1 VTFSISK
8 KCSIENLKTLYI
20 CLECPVMK
28 KSKKEIIRDK
38 LTFKYRFVVLN
49 EDTFEERFSFKLNRL
64 NAFVF
69 GSIFSVLLIVLTIL
83 FITMTPLKEY
93 IQGYSSSEL
102 QKETTNLSYKVDSLN
117 QALSVNDLYIEN
129 IQQVLKGEIKR
140 VTFDKDSV
148 LRQLQIDEIDFAPS
162 AVDSLFRE
170 EVEQMDRFSV
180 FQQAKKS
187 SDIVFSSPIKGEITQ
202 EYDDQEKHFA
212 VDIAVDQDTPVKAV
226 ADGTIIFRGF
236 TADTGYVIV
245 IEHPQGFISVYKH
258 NASIYR
264 EQGELVKTGEVI
276 ASAGSTGAFSTSTHL
291 HFELWSDG
299 YPVNPTNYIN
309 FD

>member
-1 VTFSISK
+1 M
-8 KCSIENLKTLYI
+8 YI
-20 CLECPVMK
+20 CHVSQTME
-28 KSKKEIIRDK
+28 KSRKDKIKEK

-69 GSIFSVLLIVLTIL
+69 GGIFSIILISLTIL
-83 FITMTPLKEY
+83 FITLTPLKEY
-93 IQGYSSSEL
+93 IQGYSSTEL
-102 QKETTNLSYKVDSLN
+102 QKETTNLAYKVDSLN

-140 VTFDKDSV
+140 VTFNKDSV
-148 LRQLQIDEIDFAPS
+148 LRQFQIDEIDFAPS
-162 AVDSLFRE
+162 QVDSMFRE

-180 FQQAKKS
+180 FQQAEKNT
-187 SDIVFSSPIKGEITQ
+187 DIVFSSPIKGQITQ
-202 EYDDQEKHFA
+202 QYDDQEKHFA

-226 ADGTIIFRGF
+226 ADGTVIFKGF
-236 TADTGYVIV
+236 TADTGYVIL
-245 IEHPQGFISVYKH
+245 IEHGQGFTSIYKH
-258 NASIYR
+258 NASIYK

-276 ASAGSTGAFSTSTHL
+276 ASAGSTGAFSTGAHL
-291 HFELWSDG
+291 HFELWNDG

-309 FD
+309 FN

>member
-1 VTFSISK
+1 M
-8 KCSIENLKTLYI
+8 E
-20 CLECPVMK
+20 
-28 KSKKEIIRDK
+28 KSRKEIIKEK

-64 NAFVF
+64 NAFIFGGVF
-69 GSIFSVLLIVLTIL
+69 SILLISLTIL
-83 FITMTPLKEY
+83 FITLTPLKEY

-102 QKETTNLSYKVDSLN
+102 QKETTDLVYKVDSLN

-140 VTFDKDSV
+140 VTFNKDSV
-148 LRQLQIDEIDFAPS
+148 LRQFQIDEIDFAPS
-162 AVDSLFRE
+162 PVDSVFRE

-180 FQQAKKS
+180 FQQAKKNA
-187 SDIVFSSPIKGEITQ
+187 DIVFSTPIKGQITQ
-202 EYDDQEKHFA
+202 QYDDQEKHFA

-226 ADGTIIFRGF
+226 ADGTVIFRGF

-245 IEHPQGFISVYKH
+245 IEHGQGFTSIYKH
-258 NASIYR
+258 NSSIFK
-264 EQGELVKTGEVI
+264 EQGELVKSGEVI
-276 ASAGSTGAFSTSTHL
+276 ASAGSTGTFSTGAHL
-291 HFELWSDG
+291 HFELWNDG

>member
-1 VTFSISK
+1 LGL
-8 KCSIENLKTLYI
+8 IENLKTLYI
-20 CLECPVMK
+20 CLESLIMD
-28 KSKKEIIRDK
+28 KSRKEKIKEK

-64 NAFVF
+64 NAFIF
-69 GSIFSVLLIVLTIL
+69 GGIFSVLLISLTIL
-83 FITMTPLKEY
+83 FITLTPLKEY

-102 QKETTNLSYKVDSLN
+102 QKETTDLVYKVDSLN
-117 QALSVNDLYIEN
+117 QSLSVNDLYIEN

-148 LRQLQIDEIDFAPS
+148 LRQVQIDEIDFAPTS
-162 AVDSLFRE
+162 VDSLFRE

-187 SDIVFSSPIKGEITQ
+187 TDIVFSTPIKGQITQ
-202 EYDDQEKHFA
+202 QYDDQEKHFA

-226 ADGTIIFRGF
+226 ADGTVIFKGF

-245 IEHPQGFISVYKH
+245 LEHGQGFTSIYKH
-258 NASIYR
+258 NSSIYK
-264 EQGELVKTGEVI
+264 EQGELVKSGEVI
-276 ASAGSTGAFSTSTHL
+276 ASAGSTGAFSTGAHL
-291 HFELWSDG
+291 HFELWNDG

>member
-1 VTFSISK
+1 M
-8 KCSIENLKTLYI
+8 E
-20 CLECPVMK
+20 
-28 KSKKEIIRDK
+28 KSRKEIIKEK

-64 NAFVF
+64 NAFIF
-69 GSIFSVLLIVLTIL
+69 GGIFSVLLISLTIL
-83 FITMTPLKEY
+83 FITLTPLKEY

-102 QKETTNLSYKVDSLN
+102 QKEATDLVYKVDSLN

-140 VTFDKDSV
+140 VTFNKDSV
-148 LRQLQIDEIDFAPS
+148 LRQFQIDEIDFAPS
-162 AVDSLFRE
+162 PVDSIFRE

-187 SDIVFSSPIKGEITQ
+187 TDIVFSSPIKGQITQ
-202 EYDDQEKHFA
+202 QYDDQEKHFA
-212 VDIAVDQDTPVKAV
+212 VDIAVDQDTPVKAI
-226 ADGTIIFRGF
+226 ADGTVIFRGF

-245 IEHPQGFISVYKH
+245 IEHGQGFTSIYKH
-258 NASIYR
+258 NASIYK
-264 EQGELVKTGEVI
+264 EQGELVKSGEVI
-276 ASAGSTGAFSTSTHL
+276 ANAGSTGAFSTGAHL
-291 HFELWSDG
+291 HFELWNDG

>member
-1 VTFSISK
+1 M
-8 KCSIENLKTLYI
+8 E
-20 CLECPVMK
+20 
-28 KSKKEIIRDK
+28 KSRKEKIKEK

-64 NAFVF
+64 NAFIF
-69 GSIFSVLLIVLTIL
+69 GSVFSVLLIGLTIL
-83 FITMTPLKEY
+83 FITLTPLKEY

-102 QKETTNLSYKVDSLN
+102 QKETTDLVYKVDSLN

-140 VTFDKDSV
+140 VTFNKDSV
-148 LRQLQIDEIDFAPS
+148 LRQFRIDEIDFAPS
-162 AVDSLFRE
+162 PVDSVFRE

-187 SDIVFSSPIKGEITQ
+187 TDIVFSTPIKGQITQ
-202 EYDDQEKHFA
+202 QYDDQEKHFA

-226 ADGTIIFRGF
+226 ADGTVVFRGF
-236 TADTGYVIV
+236 TADTGYVII
-245 IEHPQGFISVYKH
+245 IEHGQGFTSIYKH
-258 NASIYR
+258 NSSIFK
-264 EQGELVKTGEVI
+264 EQGELVKSGEVV
-276 ASAGSTGAFSTSTHL
+276 ASAGSTGTFSTGAHL
-291 HFELWSDG
+291 HFELWNDG

>member
-1 VTFSISK
+1 M
-8 KCSIENLKTLYI
+8 E
-20 CLECPVMK
+20 
-28 KSKKEIIRDK
+28 KSRKEKIKEK

-64 NAFVF
+64 NAFIF
-69 GSIFSVLLIVLTIL
+69 GSVFSVLLIGLTIL
-83 FITMTPLKEY
+83 FITLTPLKEY

-102 QKETTNLSYKVDSLN
+102 QKETTDLVYKVDSLN

-140 VTFDKDSV
+140 VTFNKDSV
-148 LRQLQIDEIDFAPS
+148 LRQFRIDEIDFAPS
-162 AVDSLFRE
+162 PVDSVFRA

-187 SDIVFSSPIKGEITQ
+187 TDIVFSTPIKGQITQ
-202 EYDDQEKHFA
+202 QYDDQEKHFA

-226 ADGTIIFRGF
+226 ADGTVVFRGF

-245 IEHPQGFISVYKH
+245 IEHGQGFTSIYKH
-258 NASIYR
+258 NSSIFK
-264 EQGELVKTGEVI
+264 EQGELVKSGEVV
-276 ASAGSTGAFSTSTHL
+276 ASAGSTGTFSTGAHL
-291 HFELWSDG
+291 HFELWNDG

>member
-1 VTFSISK
+1 M
-8 KCSIENLKTLYI
+8 E
-20 CLECPVMK
+20 
-28 KSKKEIIRDK
+28 KSRKEKIKEK

-64 NAFVF
+64 NAFIF
-69 GSIFSVLLIVLTIL
+69 GGVFSVLLIGLTIL
-83 FITMTPLKEY
+83 FITLTPLKEY
-93 IQGYSSSEL
+93 IQGYSSSEM
-102 QKETTNLSYKVDSLN
+102 QKETTDLVYKVDSLN

-140 VTFDKDSV
+140 VTFNKDSV
-148 LRQLQIDEIDFAPS
+148 LRQFRIDEIDFAPS
-162 AVDSLFRE
+162 PVDSVFRE

-187 SDIVFSSPIKGEITQ
+187 TDIVFSTPIKGQITQ
-202 EYDDQEKHFA
+202 QYDDQEKHFA

-226 ADGTIIFRGF
+226 ADGTVVFRGF
-236 TADTGYVIV
+236 TADTGYVII
-245 IEHPQGFISVYKH
+245 IEHGQGFTSIYKH
-258 NASIYR
+258 NSSIFK
-264 EQGELVKTGEVI
+264 EQGELVKSGEVV
-276 ASAGSTGAFSTSTHL
+276 ASAGSTGTFSTGAHL
-291 HFELWSDG
+291 HFELWNDG